1 MTHLK
6 LREDALEWREVDG
19 QVIALD
25 LRASE
30 YLALNATGTAV
41 WAALANGAERRALV
55 ERLVERF
62 DVDEASATRDLDAF
76 LASLRERELL
86 EEVS

>member
-1 MTHLK
+1 VSQLK
-6 LREDALEWREVDG
+6 LREDALEWREAEG
-19 QVIALD
+19 RVIALD

-41 WAALANGAERRALV
+41 WTALADGAGREALV

-62 DVDEASATRDLDAF
+62 DIDEASATRDLDGF

-86 EEVS
+86 KEA